1 MEEEEVTRKL
11 YDYLRA
17 KGWEMLSYGVPKGMK
32 ARTIHDIDSGFRA
45 RDSIIPDIIARK
57 ENVLLVIESKPQFS
71 LEDITKLKN
80 MTDGHLKYM
89 KQIFGLS
96 KMENLVVQKA
106 VGFNR
111 FKLHQDLQQ
120 VPNDFIIFLI
130 NGPIIVYVRSGTLMS
145 SKLLDEF
152 NPKKV

>member
-1 MEEEEVTRKL
+1 LEEEEVTRKL
-11 YDYLRA
+11 YDFLRA
-17 KGWEMLSYGVPKGMK
+17 KGWEMLSYGVPRGMK
-32 ARTIHDIDSGFRA
+32 ARIIHDIDSSFRSK
-45 RDSIIPDIIARK
+45 DSIIPDIIAKK
-57 ENVLLVIESKPQFS
+57 ENVLLVIESKPEFS

-96 KMENLVVQKA
+96 NMENLVVQKA

-111 FKLHQDLQQ
+111 FKLNQDLHQ
-120 VPNDFIIFLI
+120 VPNDFIIFLV
-130 NGPIIVYVRSGTLMS
+130 NAPILVYGCSGTVMP

-152 NPKKV
+152 NVKKV